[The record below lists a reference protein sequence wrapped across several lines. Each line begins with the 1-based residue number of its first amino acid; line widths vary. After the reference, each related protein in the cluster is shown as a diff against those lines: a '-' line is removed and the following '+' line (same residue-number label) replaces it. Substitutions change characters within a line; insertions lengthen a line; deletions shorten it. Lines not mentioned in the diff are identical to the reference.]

1 MPCKDTFIL
10 KCCETLALI
19 IVSVPNGKMIF
30 ESTYQFPCKVLDVWE
45 PKERLTVHNRV
56 FIEAGREFGNK
67 IMTKIPSPSTS

>member
-1 MPCKDTFIL
+1 ML
-10 KCCETLALI
+10 KYCGTLALI
-19 IVSVPNGKMIF
+19 IVSFPNGKMVF
-30 ESTYQFPCKVLDVWE
+30 ESIHQFPCKILDVWQ